1 MVDGN
6 RTGASIFCAAVLSP
20 VLCSKRCI
28 RGSTGHENQDH
39 ARSHLKLEAQDG
51 RQLSEA
57 QPLARLLERG
67 TRLAAKTKSTAKI
80 ARTWEAF
87 PHLAQAYSF
96 GPNFSG

>member
-28 RGSTGHENQDH
+28 RDSIGHESQDR
-39 ARSHLKLEAQDG
+39 ARSHLELEAQDG

-57 QPLARLLERG
+57 QPFVRLLERG
-67 TRLAAKTKSTAKI
+67 TRLAAKTTPA
-80 ARTWEAF
+80 A
-87 PHLAQAYSF
+87 
-96 GPNFSG
+96 

>member
-28 RGSTGHENQDH
+28 RGSMGDEKQNR
-39 ARSHLKLEAQDG
+39 ARSHLELEAQDG
-51 RQLSEA
+51 RQFSEA
-57 QPLARLLERG
+57 QPFARLLERG
-67 TRLAAKTKSTAKI
+67 TRLATKTKPTAKI

-87 PHLAQAYSF
+87 PHLAQAYSDRK
-96 GPNFSG
+96 SVV